1 MKMRRSKKDTF
12 IGIRINKS
20 VNKLIEQGGENK
32 SEFIR
37 TAIERYLIALADLDT
52 AV

>member
-1 MKMRRSKKDTF
+1 MRTSPKNVF
-12 IGIRINKS
+12 VGVRINKS
-20 VNKLIEQGGENK
+20 VNKLIEQGGQNK

-37 TAIERYLIALADLDT
+37 TAIERYLITLADLDT